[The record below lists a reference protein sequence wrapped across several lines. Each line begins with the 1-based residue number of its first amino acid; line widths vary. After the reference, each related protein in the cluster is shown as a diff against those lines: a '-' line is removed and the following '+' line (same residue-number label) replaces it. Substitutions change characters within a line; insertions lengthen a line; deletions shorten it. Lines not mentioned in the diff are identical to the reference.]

1 MRSAWHRDRTGST
14 THNESVTQPSSSIG
28 RPRTP
33 APGAAAPELRI
44 ARLRS
49 HARRL
54 SLSALVLIGVAGATA
69 YFYDNLPEPYEN
81 WMLLTA
87 AGALVLLLVMVPYL
101 VWLSHTWTITT
112 RRVIERSGLFGTSQR
127 EISHVRGYAIQMRRG
142 ILQRLWGAGTLS
154 LSNGVEP
161 PLRLKNVPNA
171 VLVHETLV
179 DQVEVNQILAHRDSQ
194 TFGSGSI
201 DT

>member
-1 MRSAWHRDRTGST
+1 M
-14 THNESVTQPSSSIG
+14 TQPSNSIG

-33 APGAAAPELRI
+33 APGTAAPELRI

-54 SLSALVLIGVAGATA
+54 FWSALVLIGVAGATA
-69 YFYDNLPEPYEN
+69 YYYDNLPAPYEN

-87 AGALVLLLVMVPYL
+87 AGLLVLLLTVIPYL

-112 RRVIERSGLFGTSQR
+112 RRVIERSGPFGANRR

-142 ILQRLWGAGTLS
+142 ILQRMWGAGTLS

-161 PLRLKNVPNA
+161 VLRLKNIPHA
-171 VLVHETLV
+171 ALVHETLV
-179 DQVEVNQILAHRDSQ
+179 DQVEVNQILAHRDAQ
-194 TFGSGSI
+194 TFGSGAVGGV
-201 DT
+201 

>member
-1 MRSAWHRDRTGST
+1 M
-14 THNESVTQPSSSIG
+14 TQPSSSIG

-33 APGAAAPELRI
+33 APGTAAPELRI
-44 ARLRS
+44 ARLHA

-54 SLSALVLIGVAGATA
+54 LWSALVLIGVAGATG
-69 YFYDNLPEPYEN
+69 YFYDNLPAPYEN

-87 AGALVLLLVMVPYL
+87 AGVTVLLLVVVPFL

-112 RRVIERSGLFGTSQR
+112 RRVIERSGPFGANHR

-142 ILQRLWGAGTLS
+142 ILQRLWGAGTLT

-161 PLRLKNVPNA
+161 PLRLKNIPNA

-194 TFGSGSI
+194 TFGSGSVGL
-201 DT
+201 